1 MPLHPKTGRPQE
13 RNRSCHI
20 CTQGVASWR
29 GAFAAPI
36 GCSSCARIFCER
48 CLGNVRD
55 EAVLPLAGGTVHSF
69 FETHWDSWACLMCQ
83 GTCACQVDG
92 CSGECAEGARGGA
105 GGCKVDVL
113 AVVAEEGAL
122 VVSTA
127 AAHPFRNGDSCVLS
141 AVRIATD
148 ENEGTTAEA
157 TAEAKAESAKTSR
170 QILAL
175 VNKQQSHL
183 KVISDRRFSV
193 PLKPGSAEGLLPLP
207 PLCGGRA
214 SLPAIELHKRKG
226 WVGVSGSGAKGKGA
240 VGGGGPGGGGSAS
253 PSVKSSKSPKRAG
266 KKRGGAGGSGR
277 MPKAARLAAV
287 EAAAGGAS
295 KRSVLGQANLPN
307 AGFRAIKATPPSATR
322 GEESD
327 GKVKGAT
334 TGRRTM
340 RAR

>member
-55 EAVLPLAGGTVHSF
+55 EAVVPLGGGTVHSF

-92 CSGECAEGARGGA
+92 CTGECAEGAAGGA

-141 AVRIATD
+141 AVRIATN
-148 ENEGTTAEA
+148 ENEGATAEA

-183 KVISDRRFSV
+183 KVISDRRFAV
-193 PLKPGSAEGLLPLP
+193 PLKPGSAEGLLLLP
-207 PLCGGRA
+207 EALFDALYCTA
-214 SLPAIELHKRKG
+214 YFL
-226 WVGVSGSGAKGKGA
+226 
-240 VGGGGPGGGGSAS
+240 
-253 PSVKSSKSPKRAG
+253 AG
-266 KKRGGAGGSGR
+266 CILLIKQRGGA
-277 MPKAARLAAV
+277 
-287 EAAAGGAS
+287 
-295 KRSVLGQANLPN
+295 
-307 AGFRAIKATPPSATR
+307 
-322 GEESD
+322 
-327 GKVKGAT
+327 
-334 TGRRTM
+334 
-340 RAR
+340 